1 MKGKTMQDLA
11 NQVLDSARGFVRD
24 LEEIDRGLRRTATTV
39 PPRQVKEQAASRFWA
54 LVRAIDSFRRESAK
68 TDDGSLPRACREII
82 SGWLF
87 RSRYFNR
94 SYCKPHGYAGDF
106 RMVEWMYDLEG
117 DRCEDPTQPGVVNC
131 LDHLFATVHSVRS
144 VWERRHY
151 FSGLLLEEHRRRDG
165 RLRVLDV
172 ACGGSRY
179 THDFLSRLEDASRV
193 EVTLVDQDPAALAFC
208 RTESLCPWAPQLTT
222 LSVPIKRLSESLPHG
237 DFDVVI
243 SAGLFDYLDA
253 GPGRALLAHLVGL
266 TAVGGVTAI
275 ANFHPADPS
284 RSVKDWLVDW
294 PLVYRD
300 ESSLASLFPD
310 PTTVQTFVSENGS
323 LGYAVARR

>member
-1 MKGKTMQDLA
+1 MQDHS
-11 NQVLDSARGFVRD
+11 NQVLDAARGFVRH

-39 PPRQVKEQAASRFWA
+39 PPEEVKGRAAASFWA
-54 LVRAIDSFRRESAK
+54 LVRTIDSLRRECPGA
-68 TDDGSLPRACREII
+68 DDEPLRRACREVVG
-82 SGWLF
+82 GWLF

-151 FSGLLLEEHRRRDG
+151 FARLLGEEHRRRGG

-179 THDFLSRLEDASRV
+179 TRDFLSGV
-193 EVTLVDQDPAALAFC
+193 EVTLVDQDAAALAFC
-208 RTESLCPWAPQLTT
+208 RTVSLSRWAPRLTT
-222 LSVPIKRLSESLPHG
+222 LALPIKRLAESLPAG
-237 DFDVVI
+237 EFDVVI
-243 SAGLFDYLDA
+243 SAGLFDYLET
-253 GPGRALLAHLVGL
+253 GPGRALVAHLVGL
-266 TAVGGVTAI
+266 TAPGGVTAV
-275 ANFHPADPS
+275 ANFQPADPS

-300 ESSLASLFPD
+300 EAALAALFPD
-310 PTTVQTFVSENGS
+310 GAKVQTFASANGS
-323 LGYAVARR
+323 LAYALARR